1 MDPAG
6 LARYEGLL
14 TEFDETVLARETLPT
29 FSGNPG
35 RINAPCGTT
44 TPGRNTIRHCAI
56 LRSRHSQVSGHRNL
70 FGSVRHVRS
79 EEHTSEL
86 QSPMYLVCRLLL
98 EKKKKRSAIICGS
111 IVPSHL

>member
-29 FSGNPG
+29 FTGNPG
-35 RINAPCGTT
+35 RINAPCRTT

-70 FGSVRHVRS
+70 FGSVRHVCADGGVPAYRS
-79 EEHTSEL
+79 GGSPHVEPSEGPPA
-86 QSPMYLVCRLLL
+86 S
-98 EKKKKRSAIICGS
+98 
-111 IVPSHL
+111 